1 MGPAG
6 AEERVAPLTLAKDKM
21 GWAPAGGRLRPCLS
35 GVRVIRAAADPGPG
49 SHRSSLAPGSRTRRR
64 PPGGETRGRRA
75 DRGCSHGEPG
85 KPAGRRRGGSR
96 GRAVT
101 ICVLHSAATRR
112 GKSTG
117 GCAVCVLQEGSSVR
131 ALPSSAS
138 GGPHDISVSS
148 ACFIFIRL
156 LGVCKEGTQA
166 RNSGAEDVVCALGSL
181 RWSATDVCTSALGS
195 AAIHQTDCRIAASL
209 L

>member
-6 AEERVAPLTLAKDKM
+6 AEERVAPLTFAKDKM

-49 SHRSSLAPGSRTRRR
+49 SHRSSLAPGSWTRRR
-64 PPGGETRGRRA
+64 LPGARGSRA

-101 ICVLHSAATRR
+101 ICVLRSAATRR

-138 GGPHDISVSS
+138 GGPHSVW
-148 ACFIFIRL
+148 
-156 LGVCKEGTQA
+156 VC
-166 RNSGAEDVVCALGSL
+166 VCA
-181 RWSATDVCTSALGS
+181 RAHVPVCACVYVRVCVYAYMRACVCVARAHT
-195 AAIHQTDCRIAASL
+195 
-209 L
+209 